1 VKKID
6 FEGAEKLFCKKLKKF
21 SKTPLKNVKKYNIMV
36 AIIGFVLKNDRF
48 GERENVKRPIKF
60 LTIQGGFIL

>member
-36 AIIGFVLKNDRF
+36 AIIGFVLKTTVLAK
-48 GERENVKRPIKF
+48 ERTSNAR
-60 LTIQGGFIL
+60 